1 MRDYSRHCYAAGT
14 VDEDLGFHEFFGEP
28 ADPCMAYYNE
38 DKRVCSLCK
47 YGSKRVFFKWEDEYY
62 VWCGYFIEEVNAEN
76 YATARCGLHD
86 YY

>member
-1 MRDYSRHCYAAGT
+1 
-14 VDEDLGFHEFFGEP
+14 
-28 ADPCMAYYNE
+28 MAYYNE

-76 YATARCGLHD
+76 YGTARCGLHD